1 MDLEASGEER
11 KLQMQELDELR
22 TEAYENS
29 RLYKEKTKKMHDT
42 GILRKEFHIGD
53 KVLKFKARYKFKEG
67 TMKTRW
73 DGPFTITKVF
83 PSGAIEIKEDAN
95 GSVQLVNGH
104 LLKLYK
110 ENFKPP

>member
-42 GILRKEFHIGD
+42 GILRKKFHIGD

-83 PSGAIEIKEDAN
+83 PYGAIEIKEDAN